1 MIAKENHSGSPLSL
15 TYGGAM
21 PQFYEPG
28 KKTENYKPDF
38 PSPSPLGS
46 MAKPCLGAEPSEA
59 GRKNFPPIPIT
70 SQNKSSIPSNTKKQ
84 QQAARTEKTFPA
96 PGPVLEDFMKHPFQ
110 SSSLPWLWQV
120 VRPQAGGVVALAAGY
135 GLFALAGVG
144 FALLSQQVVDQAVA
158 GAWNPFLWAAAGL
171 IALLLTQTALRL
183 FCNGLA
189 TRIQAKLE
197 MQLQQRLLKKL
208 LGADYASESAY
219 HSGELQNRLFSDV
232 QLISTTLT
240 SLLPNLVN
248 MVTQLIAAAAVMLTL
263 DWAFTLLLAGA
274 GTLLFLVTRLFRG
287 KIKSLHKAAQHQ
299 SDRLRSVLQEMLE
312 SLLMVKVFGVQEQM
326 EQKAQDQQ
334 NTYYQARMKQ
344 RNFSILAGAGF
355 SFVFSGGYLLAMIW
369 GAAGLMTGAMTFGTL
384 TALLQLVNQIQQP
397 FANLSG
403 LLPQYYNMV
412 ASAERLMELDNLP
425 PEPAGETVDPAACY
439 RDLTAIRFSRLAFT
453 YPGGERP
460 VLTHAHFTLPKG
472 SFTALTGPSG
482 IGKSTLFK
490 LLLGVY
496 SPDAGSITLELPDR
510 SIPAGQS
517 TRSLFCYVP
526 QGNFLFSGTVRENLK
541 LLRPDATE
549 AQMRQALHTA
559 CADEFVDALPQGLDT
574 VMGERG
580 AGLSEGQLQR
590 LAIARAL
597 LSGAP
602 VLLLDEATS
611 ALDEATE
618 AKVLS
623 RLKALGDV
631 TVLIITH
638 RPAALKLCGQVLRME
653 EGKVEAT

>member
-1 MIAKENHSGSPLSL
+1 
-15 TYGGAM
+15 
-21 PQFYEPG
+21 
-28 KKTENYKPDF
+28 
-38 PSPSPLGS
+38 
-46 MAKPCLGAEPSEA
+46 
-59 GRKNFPPIPIT
+59 
-70 SQNKSSIPSNTKKQ
+70 
-84 QQAARTEKTFPA
+84 
-96 PGPVLEDFMKHPFQ
+96 MKHPFR
-110 SSSLPWLWQV
+110 SSALPWLWQV

-158 GAWNPFLWAAAGL
+158 GAVQPFWWAAAGL
-171 IALLLTQTALRL
+171 VAVLLGQTALRL

-197 MQLQQRLLKKL
+197 MQLQQRLLKKV
-208 LGADYASESAY
+208 LGADYARESAY

-248 MVTQLIAAAAVMLTL
+248 MLTQLIAAAAVMLTL

-274 GTLLFLVTRLFRG
+274 GILMFLVTRLFRG
-287 KIKSLHKAAQHQ
+287 KIKALHKAAQHQ

-312 SLLMVKVFGVQEQM
+312 SLLMVKVFGVQSQM
-326 EQKAQDQQ
+326 EEKAQQQ
-334 NTYYQARMKQ
+334 QDTYYRARMKQ

-369 GAAGLMTGAMTFGTL
+369 GAAGLMTGSMTFGTL

-403 LLPQYYNMV
+403 LLPQYYNML

-425 PEPAGETVDPAACY
+425 PEPAGEPVDRTQCY
-439 RDLTAIRFSRLAFT
+439 RELTAIRFTGLSFT

-460 VLTHAHFTLPKG
+460 VFTGANFTLPKN

-496 SPDAGSITLELPDR
+496 PPDLGAITLESFQR
-510 SIPAGQS
+510 SIPVGQN
-517 TRSLFCYVP
+517 TRALFCYVP

-541 LLRPDATE
+541 LLRPQAGETE
-549 AQMRQALHTA
+549 LNQALHTA
-559 CADEFVDALPQGLDT
+559 CADEFVKALPRGLDT
-574 VMGERG
+574 PIGERG

-618 AKVLS
+618 ARVLE
-623 RLKALGDV
+623 RLKALGGV

-638 RPAALKLCGQVLRME
+638 RPAALKLCDQILRME
-653 EGKVEAT
+653 EGKVGRVNSEK

>member
-1 MIAKENHSGSPLSL
+1 
-15 TYGGAM
+15 
-21 PQFYEPG
+21 
-28 KKTENYKPDF
+28 
-38 PSPSPLGS
+38 
-46 MAKPCLGAEPSEA
+46 
-59 GRKNFPPIPIT
+59 
-70 SQNKSSIPSNTKKQ
+70 
-84 QQAARTEKTFPA
+84 
-96 PGPVLEDFMKHPFQ
+96 MKHPFR
-110 SSSLPWLWQV
+110 SSALPWLWGV
-120 VRPQAGGVVALAAGY
+120 VRPQAGGVIALAAGY

-158 GAWNPFLWAAAGL
+158 GAWHPFLWAAAGL
-171 IALLLTQTALRL
+171 IAMLLAQTALRL
-183 FCNGLA
+183 FCNGLS

-197 MQLQQRLLKKL
+197 MQLQQRILAKL

-232 QLISTTLT
+232 QYISSTLT

-248 MVTQLIAAAAVMLTL
+248 MITQLIAAAAVMFTL

-274 GTLLFLVTRLFRG
+274 GIVLFLVTRLFRG
-287 KIKSLHKAAQHQ
+287 KIKALHKAAQHQ
-299 SDRLRSVLQEMLE
+299 SDKLRSVLQEMLE

-334 NTYYQARMKQ
+334 NRYYQARMKQ

-369 GAAGLMTGAMTFGTL
+369 GAVGLMTGAMTFGAL

-403 LLPQYYNMV
+403 LLPQYYNML
-412 ASAERLMELDNLP
+412 ASAERLMELDRLP
-425 PEPAGETVDPAACY
+425 PEPAGEPIRPKECY
-439 RDLTAIRFSRLAFT
+439 RELTAIRFSDLAFT
-453 YPGGERP
+453 YPGEERP
-460 VLTHAHFTLPKG
+460 VLTQADFTLPKG

-496 SPDAGSITLELPDR
+496 PPDQGSITLELGQR
-510 SIPAGQS
+510 EIPVGRN

-541 LLRPDATE
+541 LLRPDAGE
-549 AQMRQALHTA
+549 EELHRALHTA
-559 CADEFVDALPQGLDT
+559 CAEEFVAQLPKGLDT
-574 VMGERG
+574 IIGERG

-618 AKVLS
+618 ARVLA
-623 RLKALGDV
+623 RLKELGGV

-638 RPAALKLCGQVLRME
+638 RPAALTLCQQILHME
-653 EGKVEAT
+653 EGKITARRTLPE

>member
-1 MIAKENHSGSPLSL
+1 
-15 TYGGAM
+15 
-21 PQFYEPG
+21 
-28 KKTENYKPDF
+28 
-38 PSPSPLGS
+38 
-46 MAKPCLGAEPSEA
+46 
-59 GRKNFPPIPIT
+59 
-70 SQNKSSIPSNTKKQ
+70 
-84 QQAARTEKTFPA
+84 
-96 PGPVLEDFMKHPFQ
+96 MKHPFR
-110 SSSLPWLWQV
+110 SSALPWLWQV

-158 GAWNPFLWAAAGL
+158 GAVQPFWWAAAGL
-171 IALLLTQTALRL
+171 VAVLLGQTALRL

-197 MQLQQRLLKKL
+197 MQLQQQLLKKV
-208 LGADYASESAY
+208 LGADYARESAY

-248 MVTQLIAAAAVMLTL
+248 MLTQLIAAAAVMLTL

-274 GTLLFLVTRLFRG
+274 GILMFLVTRLFRG
-287 KIKSLHKAAQHQ
+287 KIKALHKAAQHQ

-312 SLLMVKVFGVQEQM
+312 SLLMVKVFGVQSQM
-326 EQKAQDQQ
+326 EEKAQQQ
-334 NTYYQARMKQ
+334 QDTYYRARMKQ

-369 GAAGLMTGAMTFGTL
+369 GAAGLMTGSMTFGTL

-403 LLPQYYNMV
+403 LLPQYYNML

-425 PEPAGETVDPAACY
+425 PEPAGEPVDRTQCY
-439 RDLTAIRFSRLAFT
+439 RELTAIRFAGLSFT

-460 VLTHAHFTLPKG
+460 VFTGANFTLPKN

-496 SPDAGSITLELPDR
+496 PPDLGAITLESFQR
-510 SIPAGQS
+510 SIPVGQN
-517 TRSLFCYVP
+517 TRALFCYVP

-541 LLRPDATE
+541 LLRPQAGETE
-549 AQMRQALHTA
+549 LNQALHIA
-559 CADEFVDALPQGLDT
+559 CADEFVKALPRGLDT
-574 VMGERG
+574 PIGERG

-618 AKVLS
+618 ARVLE
-623 RLKALGDV
+623 RLKALGGV

-638 RPAALKLCGQVLRME
+638 RPAALKLCDQILRME
-653 EGKVEAT
+653 EGKVGRVNSEK